1 MNMDALRARERQ
13 THQLER
19 LVNGPEPRLVL
30 AHRLGAEHLGLADA
44 GEDAPRALAVRLV
57 LEVELSLVLAAHE
70 ARVGPKVAREG
81 VGGREVV
88 LLLVAVDG
96 CSGRISVVVGGGC
109 AWCGGGGRSGGLLV
123 AVVEEE
129 GCALELVAELL
140 AGLVGAS
147 RGAGLGLCSLAGEL
161 VPVAGALGGGG
172 RGFGRLDVEQGEE
185 AS

>member
-1 MNMDALRARERQ
+1 MNTSALRARERQ

-19 LVNGPEPRLVL
+19 LVNGPDPRLVL

-44 GEDAPRALAVRLV
+44 GKDAPRALAVRLV
-57 LEVELSLVLAAHE
+57 LEVELGLVFAAHE

-88 LLLVAVDG
+88 LVIVAVGG
-96 CSGRISVVVGGGC
+96 CGGRIGVVVGGGC
-109 AWCGGGGRSGGLLV
+109 AWCGGGGGCGGLLV

-140 AGLVGAS
+140 AGLVGAG
-147 RGAGLGLCSLAGEL
+147 RGAGLGLCGLASEL

-185 AS
+185 AC